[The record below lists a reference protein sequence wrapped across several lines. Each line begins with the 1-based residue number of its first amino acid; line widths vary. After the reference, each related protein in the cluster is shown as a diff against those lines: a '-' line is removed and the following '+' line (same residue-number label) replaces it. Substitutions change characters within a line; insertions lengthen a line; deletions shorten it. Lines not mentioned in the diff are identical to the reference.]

1 MVKIISQGVDIRRL
15 AILGPYILGDHPKV
29 VDPGHSAAAGYLDL
43 RVIDL
48 EEKASGGKW
57 RWLRDHFHSRPIPPS
72 TWEAAVASMAGV
84 RADVHITGQLGQL
97 LDIESKLC

>member
-48 EEKASGGKW
+48 EEKAPVS
-57 RWLRDHFHSRPIPPS
+57 
-72 TWEAAVASMAGV
+72 
-84 RADVHITGQLGQL
+84 
-97 LDIESKLC
+97 